1 MKRIFVLIFCMLL
14 CFAACT
20 KPAPAPQPTEAPA
33 PQPTEAPAA
42 EATDAPVE
50 PTEVP
55 AEPTEAPVEPTD
67 APAEPEKTG
76 LTFSTITL
84 NGAKIDSDMF
94 KDYDLIIVNCWAEWC
109 GPCIGELPALER
121 IHQEYPNVLILGV
134 LVASYSMVDARTEL
148 SNAGVTY
155 PTLKAAGDLEEVSY
169 RSDYIPATYFFDRNG
184 IEIGEPI
191 IGGQSYEEWKAVI
204 ESYLN

>member
-1 MKRIFVLIFCMLL
+1 MKRIFVLILCMLL
-14 CFAACT
+14 CLAACT
-20 KPAPAPQPTEAPA
+20 G
-33 PQPTEAPAA
+33 PAA
-42 EATDAPVE
+42 APGPTAAPVSEATDVPVE

-55 AEPTEAPVEPTD
+55 AEPTDAHVEPTD
-67 APAEPEKTG
+67 APSEPENTG
-76 LTFSTITL
+76 LTFSAVTL
-84 NGAKIDSDMF
+84 SGTKIDSSML

-109 GPCIGELPALER
+109 GPCIGELPALEQ

-134 LVASYSMVDARTEL
+134 LVASYSIVEARTAL
-148 SNAGVTY
+148 SDAGVTY

-191 IGGQSYEEWKAVI
+191 IGGQSYEEWKAVV

>member
-1 MKRIFVLIFCMLL
+1 MKRFCILIVCLLL
-14 CFAACT
+14 CLAACT
-20 KPAPAPQPTEAPA
+20 KPAPAPQPTDAPA
-33 PQPTEAPAA
+33 V
-42 EATDAPVE
+42 EATETPAE

-55 AEPTEAPVEPTD
+55 AEPTDAPAEPTD
-67 APAEPEKTG
+67 APAAESNFVFSGTTLYGEP
-76 LTFSTITL
+76 
-84 NGAKIDSDMF
+84 IDSGVF
-94 KDYDLIIVNCWAEWC
+94 RDYDLVIVNCWAEWC
-109 GPCIGELPALER
+109 GPCIGELPALEQ

-134 LVASYSMVDARTEL
+134 LVASYSIVEARTAL
-148 SNAGVTY
+148 SDAGVTY

-191 IGGQSYEEWKAVI
+191 IGGQSYEEWKAVV

>member
-1 MKRIFVLIFCMLL
+1 MKRIFVLILCMLL
-14 CFAACT
+14 CLAACT
-20 KPAPAPQPTEAPA
+20 G
-33 PQPTEAPAA
+33 PAA
-42 EATDAPVE
+42 APEPTAAPVSEATDAPVE

-55 AEPTEAPVEPTD
+55 AEPTEIPAEPTD
-67 APAEPEKTG
+67 APAEPTDAPSEPENTG
-76 LTFSTITL
+76 LTFSAITL
-84 NGAKIDSDMF
+84 SGTKIDSSML

-109 GPCIGELPALER
+109 GPCIGELPALEQ

-134 LVASYSMVDARTEL
+134 LVASYSIVEARTAL
-148 SNAGVTY
+148 SDAGVTY

-191 IGGQSYEEWKAVI
+191 IGGQSYEEWKAVV